1 MNTNNLIWAE
11 VALVFFLVLLIAAA
25 YFRSWKSNDALLRG
39 LALPAGTVRS
49 ILALWVV
56 GSYVIFI
63 FFGAEAINEVM
74 KGKGGDVDDSMNIYQ
89 HGVSA
94 LTGIVG
100 TVLGFYFGSR
110 TATPKPP
117 PAS

>member
-1 MNTNNLIWAE
+1 MGNLIWAE
-11 VALVFFLVLLIAAA
+11 IALVIFLALLIAAA

-63 FFGAEAINEVM
+63 FFGAEAINEMM
-74 KGKGGDVDDSMNIYQ
+74 KDEGGDVDVDDSMNIYQ

>member
-1 MNTNNLIWAE
+1 MNSLIGAE
-11 VALVFFLVLLIAAA
+11 VALVFFLALLIGFA
-25 YFRSWKSNDALLRG
+25 YWRSWKSDDALLRG

-63 FFGAEAINEVM
+63 FFGVEAINEVM
-74 KGKGGDVDDSMNIYQ
+74 KGKGDVDDSMNIYQ

-117 PAS
+117 STS